1 MRFNTAIRQFV
12 WAVVLALVLPGA
24 LLSQSATEGAISG
37 TVTDASNAV
46 LANTTVTLRN
56 LDKGYSRQTTTNAQG
71 VFQFT
76 LADPGNYEVVIAA
89 SGFKQFGAKA
99 GVNVG
104 QVTVVNAKLE
114 VGAAGTTVEVSAA
127 TPLLDTEAADMSTS
141 FDRNLVENLPNG
153 GNDLTAVAYTAP
165 GIVMNSGGMY
175 GNFTANGLPA
185 TSNVFTVDGENQMDP
200 FLNLNNS
207 GPTNLMLGKNSIDEA
222 TVITNAYSGQYG
234 QQAGAQVNLV
244 SKGGTNNYHGNV
256 QYQWT
261 GRLLD
266 ANDWFNTF
274 FQPQQPR
281 PFANNNQWAASFGGP
296 LKKDKTFFFIDTEG
310 IRYIVPSTTTV
321 YTPTAAFLAD
331 TMNIGLAGAS
341 PNTVATYQKASTI
354 WQAAPGF
361 KNGAAIAASQSC
373 VDPLTG
379 AQIDNGP
386 TATATAGC
394 LQSYSASP
402 ALPAKETLL
411 IGRFDQNIGTKDR
424 LFFRF
429 DIDTGT
435 QATYADPIDPSAFS
449 AASYQPAYN
458 NGLNWSHTFSGTA
471 TNQFVAAIS
480 YYRAIFVENT
490 NQATSPFPYSMF
502 VGTTVGVSSPFGLP
516 SATGLNADNFEFPQG
531 RNVTQW
537 QLVDDFAKTL
547 GRHSLKV
554 GVNFRRYDLTNYDA
568 SVEVTPLIYAGL
580 SDFFSGNASIYAQ
593 NNPLHPTAPMNTGG
607 FGVYAQDEWS
617 VMARLKLTF
626 ALRAEH
632 NFNPTCDIN
641 CFTLPS
647 APFSQIK
654 TQGGNTPYNQAL
666 LTGRKDAFSSVDSI
680 NFAPRFGFTWSPRA
694 DSKTVVSGGFGIF
707 YDAFPAFI
715 TDSFVNLPY
724 LVGVNLFG
732 PDITGK
738 PTPVAWGDSAGA
750 PATVTNTANTIR
762 NGNSALGIPSLAN
775 GLTVNQLLAA
785 GGAQPNVTG
794 FPGTLRTPQ
803 YQEWNVQVQQA
814 IDSKSKIT
822 VAYVGSHGY
831 HEPYPNNT
839 LNASV
844 NPINPPTNLG
854 PEIVGYPTTT
864 PDTRFGTFTEWN
876 SGAVS
881 NNNEMTA
888 GYTRRM
894 GAGFVLNAN
903 FTWAHTLDEIS
914 NGSLLPSGTS
924 AIQGQINPL
933 NFRANNYGNA
943 DYDIRHSF
951 NANYVWT
958 EPYHFNNRFTGG
970 ILGGWILSENFI
982 TRSGLPYTVTDGTT
996 SITNGGTAT
1005 PAQLTSLN
1013 PQQSCVNG
1021 YSTCFNS
1028 ADFAGANNLGLFPTQ
1043 MRNQFRGPGFF
1054 DSDFTVGKNFHAT
1067 ERVKITVGANIYN
1080 LFNHPNFQNPN
1091 KNWTP
1096 GCSTIP
1102 AGSQQASCGNIT
1114 GQAAPPT
1121 GPYGSFFN
1129 GLPAGREGQLQ
1140 AKIVF

>member
-1 MRFNTAIRQFV
+1 MRLNISSRQFV
-12 WAVVLALVLPGA
+12 LAAVLALVLPGV
-24 LLSQSATEGAISG
+24 LLSQSATEGAVSG

-46 LANTTVTLRN
+46 LANTAVTLKN

-71 VFQFT
+71 VYQFT
-76 LADPGNYEVVIAA
+76 LADPGTYEVVIAA
-89 SGFKQFGAKA
+89 AGFKQFGAKA
-99 GVNVG
+99 AVNVG

-127 TPLLDTEAADMSTS
+127 APLMDTEAADMSTS
-141 FDRNLVENLPNG
+141 FDSNLVENLPNG

-165 GIVMNSGGMY
+165 GVVMNSGGMY

-256 QYQWT
+256 QYQWS

-281 PFANNNQWAASFGGP
+281 PFANNNQWAARFGGP
-296 LKKDKTFFFIDTEG
+296 IKKDKTFFFIDTEG
-310 IRYIVPSTTTV
+310 IRYIVPSTQTV

-331 TMNIGLAGAS
+331 TLSIGLPAAGAS
-341 PNTVATYQKASTI
+341 ANTIATYTKASTI

-361 KNGAAIAASQSC
+361 GNGAPIAASQSC
-373 VDPLTG
+373 IDPLTG
-379 AQIDNGP
+379 VQIDNGP

-411 IGRFDQNIGTKDR
+411 IGRFDQNFGTKDR

-435 QATYADPIDPSAFS
+435 QATYADPIDPASFS
-449 AASYQPAYN
+449 AASYQPEYN
-458 NGLNWSHTFSGTA
+458 NSLNWSHTFNGTA

-490 NQATSPFPYSMF
+490 NQETSPFPYSMYL
-502 VGTTVGVSSPFGLP
+502 GTTLGISSPFSLP
-516 SATGLNADNFEFPQG
+516 SATGLNALNFEFPSG

-554 GVNFRRYDLTNYDA
+554 GVNFRRYDITNYDA
-568 SVEVTPLIYAGL
+568 SEFVTPLVYAGMQ
-580 SDFFSGNASIYAQ
+580 DFFSGSSSIYAQ

-607 FGVYAQDEWS
+607 LGVYVQDEWS
-617 VMARLKLTF
+617 VLSRLKLTF

-641 CFTLPS
+641 CFALPN
-647 APFSQIK
+647 APFYQIK
-654 TQGGNTPYNQAL
+654 TQGVNTPYNQAL

-715 TDSFVNLPY
+715 TDSFVNVPY

-750 PATVTNTANTIR
+750 ATTVTNTVNTVR
-762 NGNSALGIPSLAN
+762 NGNAALGIPSLTN

-785 GGAQPNVTG
+785 GGAPPNVTG

-803 YQEWNVQVQQA
+803 YQEWNLQVQEA

-831 HEPYPNNT
+831 HEPYPNST
-839 LNASV
+839 LNATTGST
-844 NPINPPTNLG
+844 PGFGPT
-854 PEIVGYPTTT
+854 ITGYATTT
-864 PDTRFGTFTEWN
+864 PDPRFGTFTEWN

-881 NNNEMTA
+881 NNNGMTA
-888 GYTRRM
+888 TYTRRM

-943 DYDIRHSF
+943 DYDIRQSF

-958 EPYHFNNRFTGG
+958 EPYHFQNRALGG
-970 ILGGWILSENFI
+970 ILGGWILSQNFI

-1013 PQQSCVNG
+1013 PSQSCVNG

-1028 ADFAGANNLGLFPTQ
+1028 ADFASANNLGLFPTQ
-1043 MRNQFRGPGFF
+1043 MRNQFRGPSFF

-1080 LFNHPNFQNPN
+1080 IFNHPNFQNPN